1 MLLGL
6 LKEKFKSASLVTW
19 SVILIV
25 IIVAY
30 RIWFLVRRET
40 CTMNSPI
47 FEIEKEKIKVEK
59 ELQARQEKILSQ
71 KRELEEIKKIPNADE
86 RRKQLADYANRRW
99 K

>member
-6 LKEKFKSASLVTW
+6 LKEKCKNLSLVTW
-19 SVILIV
+19 GIVLVV

-30 RIWFLVRRET
+30 RIWSLFRRET
-40 CTMNSPI
+40 STMNSPI

-71 KRELEEIKKIPNADE
+71 KKELEEIKKIPNADE

>member
-1 MLLGL
+1 MFLGWL
-6 LKEKFKSASLVTW
+6 GEKYKTTSLVTW
-19 SVILIV
+19 GVVLVV

-30 RIWFLVRRET
+30 RILSLIRRET
-40 CTMNSPI
+40 STTNSPI
-47 FEIEKEKIKVEK
+47 FEIEKEKIRVEK

-71 KRELEEIKKIPNADE
+71 KRELEEIKKIPDGDE